1 MTMALDANKNMY
13 EFVSDDAEIMSL
25 EKASKRPLG
34 LSDISNALDEYKRLF
49 SAGLNS
55 PSELMTLVR
64 AFPNNKK
71 YTNAAKKQGMFEDD
85 FEPMVVGGP
94 ASVEMVDREGH
105 LITTAALEKA
115 FELYMKN
122 FRTRNAMVLHSDVQ
136 VGWALPAYI
145 SKSGN
150 IYKSG
155 VDPKGLFFIC
165 ELRDDTRIAKRVMEQ
180 IKEGKL
186 KSYSIAGSATK
197 TQNIQKGMES
207 YMQVDDMEL
216 AEVTVCEKGVNQEA
230 SFDILKSEG
239 GRPTKSCVDG
249 SCLMKSEHVH
259 NKTTVLVK
267 EDGNVHFLASLL
279 NLVKDDNPFT
289 NTMGKDDTEL
299 LETDAYRKREAVHH
313 QLLDEQGFPSE
324 VEPEQNRYIPTAEI
338 ELDENSRPI
347 NVKPPWVVNE
357 AGQDLG
363 TSHVNEA
370 LTPPTGTTI
379 KNKPANLQKFLGLS
393 PQRRKSMI
401 VEGYDSATEA
411 FFSKA
416 GLYENIH
423 ARRESG
429 KRMRSEGDAKAPTDA
444 DFKDAAK
451 TAKTKSIQ
459 KFLPML
465 VSLFMGSTRA
475 NKDTIKKSKDNIQYT
490 MVNDQRESSRP
501 IQPRKK
507 QVTTGDSML
516 PLLIRLT
523 KKGGAKQAVASAAVD
538 AVMGV
543 ASDKVKDKVK
553 AVSKQG
559 ATGAYSLENIE
570 REVNSKLKDKMK
582 SLKKSQDCGCD

>member
-1 MTMALDANKNMY
+1 MTMAIDTNKNMY
-13 EFVSDDAEIMSL
+13 EFVSDDSEIMSL

-34 LSDISNALDEYKRLF
+34 LSDISGALDEYKRLF
-49 SAGLNS
+49 NAGLNS

-115 FELYMKN
+115 FDLYMKN

-180 IKEGKL
+180 IKDGKL

-230 SFDILKSEG
+230 SFDILKADS
-239 GRPTKSCVDG
+239 GRPTKSCIDG
-249 SCLMKSEHVH
+249 SCLMKSEHEH
-259 NKTTVLVK
+259 NPTTVLVK
-267 EDGNVHFLASLL
+267 EDGNVNFLASLL
-279 NLVKDDNPFT
+279 NLVKDDTPFT

-299 LETDAYRKREAVHH
+299 LETEAYRKREAAHH
-313 QLLDEQGFPSE
+313 QLLDEQGFPAE
-324 VEPEQNRYIPTAEI
+324 IEPERNRYIPTAEI

-363 TSHVNEA
+363 TSHTNEA
-370 LTPPTGTTI
+370 LTPPTATTI
-379 KNKPANLQKFLGLS
+379 KNKPTNLQKFLGLS
-393 PQRRKSMI
+393 PQRKKSMI
-401 VEGYDSATEA
+401 VEGRDAATDA

-416 GLYENIH
+416 NEPKPL
-423 ARRESG
+423 
-429 KRMRSEGDAKAPTDA
+429 K
-444 DFKDAAK
+444 
-451 TAKTKSIQ
+451 
-459 KFLPML
+459 KFLPLLMQ
-465 VSLFMGSTRA
+465 LFMSSKRA
-475 NKDTIKKSKDNIQYT
+475 NKDTIKKSQDNIQYT

-501 IQPRKK
+501 LQPRRN

-516 PLLIRLT
+516 PLLIQFT
-523 KKGGAKQAVASAAVD
+523 KKGGVKQAVTGAVVDTVVDMASAKA
-538 AVMGV
+538 
-543 ASDKVKDKVK
+543 KDK
-553 AVSKQG
+553 
-559 ATGAYSLENIE
+559 
-570 REVNSKLKDKMK
+570 
-582 SLKKSQDCGCD
+582 LKKSDDCGC